1 VQAPREPLHSHR
13 RTLGDMSA
21 SRSSRSRRS
30 GASAAG
36 ASASGVAR
44 QAKNSP
50 LLSVLA
56 RTGYAVNGIL
66 HLLIGGIAIGVASGA
81 GATSGAEADQSGALG
96 ALASAPGGVFV
107 LWVVFVGL
115 AALGI
120 WQLLSAALVRGPDAT
135 KRAAHV
141 AGELGKAVAY
151 LAIAVTAFSFAS
163 GGSSNS
169 ASSTKSFSAT
179 LLASSGGVFLLI
191 VVGLGVLAI
200 GVVFVVRGVRQSFT
214 KHIRVP
220 GGTAGKAVVALGV
233 VGYVAKGIAVGVV
246 GILFIVAA
254 ATANPSQA
262 TGLDGALR
270 AMLGLPFGGV
280 ILVAVGIGVIA
291 YGLYCF
297 ARARLAR
304 L

>member
-1 VQAPREPLHSHR
+1 
-13 RTLGDMSA
+13 MSPSPTSGSAA
-21 SRSSRSRRS
+21 SRSSAS
-30 GASAAG
+30 GP
-36 ASASGVAR
+36 SASGVAR

-50 LLSVLA
+50 VLSVLA

-66 HLLIGGIAIGVASGA
+66 HLLIGGIAIGVASGVGA
-81 GATSGAEADQSGALG
+81 GSGAQADQSGALG

-107 LWVVFVGL
+107 LWLVFVGL
-115 AALGI
+115 TALGI
-120 WQLLSAALVRGPDAT
+120 WQLLSAALVRDPDAT
-135 KRAAHV
+135 KRVAHV
-141 AGELGKAVAY
+141 AGELGKALAY
-151 LAIAVTAFSFAS
+151 LAIAATAFSFAS
-163 GGSSNS
+163 GAGSNS
-169 ASSTKSFSAT
+169 ASSTKNFSAT
-179 LLASSGGVFLLI
+179 LLASPGGVFLLI

-220 GGTAGKAVVALGV
+220 GGSAGKAVVALGV

-254 ATANPSQA
+254 ATADPSQA

-270 AMLGLPFGGV
+270 AMLALPFGGV
-280 ILVAVGIGVIA
+280 ILVTVGIGVIA

-297 ARARLAR
+297 ARARLAK